1 MNKTEKNLLKHD
13 FNVWFDS
20 RAVKTKILAF
30 YFFLSFFLLVFWI
43 TKKLNY
49 VHYHDDHESI
59 TTRALAY

>member
-30 YFFLSFFLLVFWI
+30 YFFLSFSFLDN
-43 TKKLNY
+43 KK
-49 VHYHDDHESI
+49 
-59 TTRALAY
+59 A

>member
-30 YFFLSFFLLVFWI
+30 YFFLSFSFLDN
-43 TKKLNY
+43 KKLNY